1 MTTVKSERTATGLA
15 WFVGGTFIVLG
26 IVEVAVRVLSNE
38 PVETDAVAFW
48 FLSLCGGGMLVLIGS
63 FMLTRPAWAS
73 VTLVTVGC
81 LAGTLATMWTL
92 VLPVLALTLVV
103 LTVWHTG
110 ESATSVPD

>member
-1 MTTVKSERTATGLA
+1 MKSGRTATVLA
-15 WFVGGTFIVLG
+15 WFLGGTFIVMG
-26 IVEVAVRVLSNE
+26 IAEVAVRVLSDE
-38 PVETDAVAFW
+38 PIETEAVVFW

-63 FMLTRPAWAS
+63 FMLTRPTWAS
-73 VTLVTVGC
+73 VTLVTLGC

-103 LTVWHTG
+103 LTAWRAG